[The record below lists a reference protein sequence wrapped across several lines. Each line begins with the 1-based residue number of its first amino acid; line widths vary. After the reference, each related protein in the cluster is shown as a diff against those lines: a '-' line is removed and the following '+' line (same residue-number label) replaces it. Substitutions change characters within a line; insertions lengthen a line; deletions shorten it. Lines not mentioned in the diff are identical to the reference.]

1 MADLDDF
8 LDSEILESHRRKKKN
23 AYHLIS
29 QDIMARVI
37 IDFKQQ
43 GTCPDFL
50 VIFDMY
56 PGVEL
61 LGNSMFIF
69 WGTAILLST
78 VAAPFYI
85 PTSKA

>member
-1 MADLDDF
+1 MTSL
-8 LDSEILESHRRKKKN
+8 ILRSWKVTGEKKKN

-29 QDIMARVI
+29 QGIMARVI

-50 VIFDMY
+50 VLFDMY

-69 WGTAILLST
+69 
-78 VAAPFYI
+78 
-85 PTSKA
+85 